1 MSSSILPVSLIQPGP
16 VHLMARAERS
26 SVLYT
31 GSRLSPASGV
41 ACSSTGFL
49 RYLKAELAKTMPSFC
64 LNLIL
69 DLEGFIFM
77 DVQPLWVFALV

>member
-1 MSSSILPVSLIQPGP
+1 
-16 VHLMARAERS
+16 
-26 SVLYT
+26 
-31 GSRLSPASGV
+31 
-41 ACSSTGFL
+41 
-49 RYLKAELAKTMPSFC
+49 MPSFC